1 MRRAQQAELSARYGD
16 GGTPEPPAEHVVVT
30 LLLALDGV
38 PVGCG
43 SLRDLGAEPEHGPG
57 TGEVKR
63 VYVAPSARGRG
74 LARTLV
80 HALEDRAAAL
90 GWTRLVLEAGLQQ
103 PEAIGLYLSLG
114 YAPVERYGEWAD
126 VADSRCFAKAVG
138 SGARGPAPRSP
149 APAGTLRVAVVPYAD
164 PDAAALRD
172 AMDAESLL
180 AYPEV
185 EAAVAT
191 RGRFGAVDAALG
203 SAVLV
208 TVLAR
213 LDGRPV
219 GCASL
224 GRLHGSGGPAGPAGP
239 AGLDA
244 ATTGELRRVFVHPD
258 VRRAGVAAALVRALE
273 AEARALGLRDLVL
286 ETGIRQPAA
295 LALYRSLGYRPVL
308 PFGRW
313 QGDALGLYL
322 GRTLAV

>member
-1 MRRAQQAELSARYGD
+1 M
-16 GGTPEPPAEHVVVT
+16 
-30 LLLALDGV
+30 
-38 PVGCG
+38 GCG
-43 SLRDLGAEPEHGPG
+43 SLRDLGAEREHGPG

-103 PEAIGLYLSLG
+103 PEAIGLYLSVG

-126 VADSRCFAKAVG
+126 VPDSRCFAKAVG
-138 SGARGPAPRSP
+138 SGARGPAPRPP

-191 RGRFGAVDAALG
+191 RGGFGAVDAALG
-203 SAVLV
+203 SAMLV

-224 GRLHGSGGPAGPAGP
+224 GRPHGSDGPGGRGGSGGPGGP

-244 ATTGELRRVFVHPD
+244 ATTGELRRVFVCPD

-273 AEARALGLRDLVL
+273 AEALALGLRDLVL

-308 PFGRW
+308 PFGHW

>member
-126 VADSRCFAKAVG
+126 VPDSRCFAKAVG
-138 SGARGPAPRSP
+138 SSARGPAPRPP

-191 RGRFGAVDAALG
+191 RGGFGAVDAALG
-203 SAVLV
+203 SAMLV

-224 GRLHGSGGPAGPAGP
+224 GRPHGPGGPGGV
-239 AGLDA
+239 DA
-244 ATTGELRRVFVHPD
+244 ATTGELRRVFVRPD

>member
-1 MRRAQQAELSARYGD
+1 M
-16 GGTPEPPAEHVVVT
+16 VT

-295 LALYRSLGYRPVL
+295 LALYRSLAT
-308 PFGRW
+308 GRCFPS
-313 QGDALGLYL
+313 GAGRATRSGCTSVAPSRSDTRARDVDARCRG
-322 GRTLAV
+322 GPGPG

>member
-1 MRRAQQAELSARYGD
+1 M
-16 GGTPEPPAEHVVVT
+16 
-30 LLLALDGV
+30 
-38 PVGCG
+38 GCG
-43 SLRDLGAEPEHGPG
+43 SLRDLGADPEHGPG

-74 LARTLV
+74 LARALM
-80 HALEDRAAAL
+80 HALEERAAAL

-114 YAPVERYGEWAD
+114 YVPVERYGEWAD

-138 SGARGPAPRSP
+138 SGAVG
-149 APAGTLRVAVVPYAD
+149 AGTRVAGPGGSLRVAVVPYAD

-172 AMDAESLL
+172 AMYAESLL

-191 RGRFGAVDAALG
+191 RGGFGAVDAALG
-203 SAVLV
+203 SAMLV

-213 LDGRPV
+213 LDGRPA

-224 GRLHGSGGPAGPAGP
+224 GRPH
-239 AGLDA
+239 GLDP
-244 ATTGELRRVFVHPD
+244 ATTGELRRVFVRPD

-273 AEARALGLRDLVL
+273 AEARARGLREVVL

-308 PFGRW
+308 PFGHW

-322 GRTLAV
+322 GRTLAA